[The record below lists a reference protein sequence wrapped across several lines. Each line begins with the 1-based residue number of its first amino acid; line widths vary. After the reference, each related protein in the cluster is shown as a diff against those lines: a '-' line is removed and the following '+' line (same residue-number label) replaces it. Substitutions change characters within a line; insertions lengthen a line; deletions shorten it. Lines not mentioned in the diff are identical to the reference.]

1 MPDSLLSREKNFRRK
16 ERAFKKA
23 CQHLVQ
29 LEKQLITAKVNY
41 NQNSI
46 LPLHYLLKRQLLSGN
61 VQNLILI
68 MSFNPTK
75 NSFNI
80 P

>member
-46 LPLHYLLKRQLLSGN
+46 TSITLSIKKATSELECAKLDFDN
-61 VQNLILI
+61 ELQSYKKFI
-68 MSFNPTK
+68 
-75 NSFNI
+75 
-80 P
+80 

>member
-16 ERAFKKA
+16 ERAFKKV
-23 CQHLVQ
+23 CQRLAQ

-46 LPLHYLLKRQLLSGN
+46 TSITLSIKKATSDWECAKLDFDNALKSYKKF
-61 VQNLILI
+61 I
-68 MSFNPTK
+68 
-75 NSFNI
+75 
-80 P
+80 